1 MILNRFHAGN
11 CTERINMHGSNTIA
25 ISVRMLSVAIA
36 WKSAVCKEKKLALR
50 AKEKGMLQTA
60 RLTWLMHLAGA
71 FHCHGVGMEHRRANA
86 KMDPTAHAIITPIN
100 AWFVRRY
107 RRDVIRF
114 LKRSPSEI
122 LLKAIVTIRRI
133 CAAYSYCVPN

>member
-1 MILNRFHAGN
+1 MILNRFHPDN

-25 ISVRMLSVAIA
+25 ISVRMLSVAMA
-36 WKSAVCKEKKLALR
+36 WKRAVCKGKISVPCER
-50 AKEKGMLQTA
+50 RGMLQTA
-60 RLTWLMHLAGA
+60 RLTWLMHLAGV

-100 AWFVRRY
+100 TWFVRRY